1 MEHLRDGEVGYALDG
16 PPRNGDLM
24 ALQWVKFTDQA
35 AYNAYAAASCAA
47 AGIPKPGQR
56 QSDGTTMLGNCW
68 TTALIQ
74 PMLDGSTIVA
84 QVPSTDIPLY
94 GLTPYLL
101 KSTVQPAGF
110 TVYQPKPATWQ
121 GQPVP

>member
-1 MEHLRDGEVGYALDG
+1 MTT
-16 PPRNGDLM
+16 
-24 ALQWVKFTDQA
+24 QWVQFTDQA
-35 AYNAYAAASCAA
+35 AYTTYAATACAA
-47 AGIPKPGQR
+47 AGIPRPGQR
-56 QSDGTTMLGNCW
+56 QSDNATMLGNCW

-74 PMLDGSTIVA
+74 PMLDGTTIVA
-84 QVPSTDIPLY
+84 QVPSTDIALY

-121 GQPVP
+121 GTLVP